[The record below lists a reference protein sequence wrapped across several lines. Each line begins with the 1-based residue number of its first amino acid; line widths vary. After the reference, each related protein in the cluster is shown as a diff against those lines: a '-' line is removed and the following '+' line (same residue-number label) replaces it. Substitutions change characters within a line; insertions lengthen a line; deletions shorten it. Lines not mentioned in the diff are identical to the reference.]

1 MVGVRMTGYIAAAL
15 IGAAIA
21 GFTVWEAQEVRIAR
35 IKMQHAETHA
45 QAAAQALAT
54 TAQMQKDKDDAIQQ
68 AQERAQQNAAA
79 AAAARRTADSL
90 REQLSTAQ
98 QRIATASVSAVA
110 EYAATASAVLGECI
124 GEYQALAEKADGHAS
139 TVRLMQDSW
148 PSLSKP

>member
-21 GFTVWEAQEVRIAR
+21 GFTVLEAQEARIAR
-35 IKMQHAETHA
+35 IKTQHAEA
-45 QAAAQALAT
+45 QAQATSQALAT

-90 REQLSTAQ
+90 RAQLASA
-98 QRIATASVSAVA
+98 QRIASAPPAAVA
-110 EYAATASAVLGECI
+110 EYAATAGELLGACAA
-124 GEYQALAEKADGHAS
+124 EYQWMAEQADKHLVNERLLINAWPHAN
-139 TVRLMQDSW
+139 
-148 PSLSKP
+148 